1 MGNKIG
7 LKKKIIVN
15 EKDGKEFAD
24 KNNIKFYSI
33 SVKNNI
39 NIQHFFNEL
48 KSCLKNNTINYKG
61 KKILLIS
68 IVNYNG

>member
-1 MGNKIG
+1 MCNTKLIYLLGNKIG

-24 KNNIKFYSI
+24 KNNIKFYS
-33 SVKNNI
+33 
-39 NIQHFFNEL
+39 L